1 MRTSVF
7 VACVAIVACSSQ
19 LWAAEAK
26 QSPAP
31 RVIDVALY
39 DGGLLLGQV
48 VTPEGLPV
56 PNTAVTVVSG
66 DQVLGTATTDAQG
79 RFALR
84 GLKGGV
90 YRLNAANGT
99 GMYRLWAA
107 RTAPPGA
114 QDSTLIVSGQDLAR
128 GQVLPR
134 VRTWMRNPWIVG
146 GAIATAIAVPVAV
159 AEHDEEP
166 SSP

>member
-1 MRTSVF
+1 MRASCLL
-7 VACVAIVACSSQ
+7 ACAAILAVSSQ
-19 LWAAEAK
+19 IWAAETK
-26 QSPAP
+26 QAPAP
-31 RVIDVALY
+31 RIIDVALQ

-48 VTPEGLPV
+48 VTPDGMPV
-56 PNTAVTVVSG
+56 PNAAVTVDTG
-66 DQVLGTATTDAQG
+66 EQVLGTAKTDAQG
-79 RFALR
+79 RFAFR

-99 GMYRLWAA
+99 GMYRLWAP

-114 QDSTLIVSGQDLAR
+114 QQTTLIVSGQDLAR

-134 VRTWMRNPWIVG
+134 VATWMRNPWIVG
-146 GAIATAIAVPVAV
+146 GAIATAIAVPVAI
-159 AEHDEEP
+159 AEHEEEP